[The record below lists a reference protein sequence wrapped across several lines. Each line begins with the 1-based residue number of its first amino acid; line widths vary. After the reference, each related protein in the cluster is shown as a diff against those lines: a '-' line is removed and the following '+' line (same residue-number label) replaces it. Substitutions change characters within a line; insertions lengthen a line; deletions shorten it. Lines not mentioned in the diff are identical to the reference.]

1 MTSVALSVPERTPL
15 ELLRTI
21 ASKPSTHARF
31 LNTVSMLEYIGARK
45 IMKSQQ
51 ADEMDMELLTH
62 VSEESRHAWLVKRL
76 AWQLDR
82 ESTRTYAP
90 ECLLCG
96 AEGEA
101 YIQEL
106 DAAVKEELAGC
117 GVEGDSPQ
125 SSGWLN
131 YLYTSL
137 LIEERA
143 EHFYADYAVVL
154 QEHKLGGALKALI
167 KDETKHLI
175 QMARRIK
182 EVDPRGEE
190 RLSRLRV
197 VEKRGFQAFEDAL
210 WEQLE
215 EAA

>member
-1 MTSVALSVPERTPL
+1 MTSVALSVPERTTL

-62 VSEESRHAWLVKRL
+62 VSDESRPAWLVKRL
-76 AWQLDR
+76 AWQRER

-215 EAA
+215 VAA